1 MATNFS
7 SVPILDY
14 SLLSD
19 SATRPKFISDL
30 QNALINVGFFYISRT
45 PVVPEDV
52 EAVIRDAPKFF
63 DLPAEEKERIRM
75 IHSPHFFGYSRF
87 GAELTKGKVDQRE
100 QFDFGT
106 LYEESYRPGDP
117 EYRKLWGPSQWPDE
131 KLLPGFKDT
140 YVRYVQQVNKLGD
153 ELLTL
158 IAEALH
164 LPSNAFSRF
173 REPGGNQNRA
183 KVVKYPVPE
192 DDSSDQGVGPHFDG
206 GFLTL
211 LLQASLHR
219 GLQVQNRAG
228 EWIDAPPIPG
238 TFVVNIGKALETV
251 TQGVAIATSHRV
263 ISPAKG
269 STPRYSIPFF
279 QMITQDL
286 IIGKAVLDIPPE
298 ILALK
303 EARGKVASD
312 SVNYA
317 EYNELP
323 AGQVALIGRVKYVVC
338 SSVLTRWDRVNHPTA
353 V

>member
-7 SVPILDY
+7 SVPVLDY

-19 SATRPKFISDL
+19 PSTRPQFTAEL
-30 QNALINVGFFYISRT
+30 QNALINVGFFYISNT
-45 PVVPEDV
+45 PVAQEDV
-52 EAVIRDAPKFF
+52 DSVIELAPKFF
-63 DLPAEEKERIRM
+63 DLPEEEKERIRM

-106 LYEESYRPGDP
+106 PYEFRWKEGDP
-117 EYRKLWGPSQWPDE
+117 DYRKLWGPSQWPSE
-131 KLLPGFKDT
+131 TLLPGFRAA
-140 YVRYVQQVNKLGD
+140 YVRYVEQVDRLGN
-153 ELLTL
+153 ELMTL
-158 IAEALH
+158 IASALH
-164 LPSNAFSRF
+164 LPPDAFARF
-173 REPGGNQNRA
+173 REPGGNQHRA
-183 KVVKYPVPE
+183 KVVKYPVPT
-192 DDSSDQGVGPHFDG
+192 DAASDQGVGPHFDG

-211 LLQASLHR
+211 LLQASPHR

-228 EWIDAPPIPG
+228 DWIDAPPIPG

-263 ISPAKG
+263 ISPAQG

-286 IIGKAVLDIPPE
+286 VIGKSVLDFPPE

-303 EARGKVASD
+303 EARGNVQSD
-312 SVNYA
+312 SVNYK
-317 EYNELP
+317 EYKELP
-323 AGQVALIGRVKYVVC
+323 AGEVALIGRVK
-338 SSVLTRWDRVNHPTA
+338 
-353 V
+353 